1 MLPSLNYSELFYHA
15 YCTFFHFNLFPSFHH
30 ASYTLSLLR
39 TVGRTMAY
47 GRIVGGGIVCRGIVV
62 EGLFV
67 EGLLVGGSLVEVLQV
82 KWKGYK

>member
-1 MLPSLNYSELFYHA
+1 MHRIHCPYYVPLAELWLMEGLLVEG
-15 YCTFFHFNLFPSFHH
+15 LF
-30 ASYTLSLLR
+30 
-39 TVGRTMAY
+39 
-47 GRIVGGGIVCRGIVV
+47 V